1 MINLLYSGNAYAYD
15 GILLSLISV
24 TKYYKGA
31 LSVYILTMD
40 LSEEKSAY
48 KPISDSQGKII
59 EDYMKSVNK
68 HSALKI
74 IDVKELYLKYLSGGK
89 NEKSSYTPYAF
100 IRLLIGEIKTIPD
113 KTLYLDYDTV
123 AMDDIKKLYDTD
135 VREYEFAAAK
145 DYYGRFFIA
154 PNYVNSGVML
164 LNVKRMKECRTF
176 SKCLAFVK
184 NKKMLLPDQTAL
196 NKCVRKKLILKRR
209 FNEQH
214 KLKPDTVIRHFSMTI
229 KFFPRIKT
237 RNIKPWDIEKLHS
250 VLNEYALDDVLNIYL
265 EIKNKQKTG
274 L

>member
-1 MINLLYSGNAYAYD
+1 MINLLYSGNRYAYD
-15 GILLSLISV
+15 GILLSVISV

-40 LSEEKSAY
+40 LSEKKSAY

-68 HSALKI
+68 RSALKI
-74 IDVKELYLKYLSGGK
+74 IDVKDLYLKYLSGGK
-89 NEKSSYTPYAF
+89 NEESSYTPYAF
-100 IRLLIGEIKTIPD
+100 IRLLSGEIERIPD
-113 KTLYLDYDTV
+113 KILYLDYDTV
-123 AMDDIKKLYDTD
+123 AMDDIKKLYDID
-135 VREYEFAAAK
+135 VEKHEFAAVK

-154 PNYVNSGVML
+154 PNYLNSGVML
-164 LNVKRMKECRTF
+164 LNVNKMRENGTF
-176 SKCLAFVK
+176 LKCLALVK
-184 NKKMLLPDQTAL
+184 DKKMLLPDQTAL
-196 NKCVRKKLILKRR
+196 NKCARKKLILKRR

-237 RNIKPWDIEKLHS
+237 ENIKPWNIEKLHS
-250 VLNEYALDDVLNIYL
+250 VLNCYALDDVLSIYL
-265 EIKNKQKTG
+265 DIKNNRKTG